1 MDSTGENPRASAGHW
16 SSGLTDGSTEPGSHS
31 FYLNT
36 SQLSS
41 LWPNYLTTCQN
52 NFFSS
57 IITSTSPSKAKAN
70 AWICS
75 AFTPSYSTTSD
86 LTSSRRAQRNSC
98 PRIYS
103 TPLLTCLP

>member
-1 MDSTGENPRASAGHW
+1 MN
-16 SSGLTDGSTEPGSHS
+16 LVFFQLVSHS

-41 LWPNYLTTCQN
+41 LSKQFLLI
-52 NFFSS
+52 
-57 IITSTSPSKAKAN
+57 IITSTSPSKTKAN